1 MPHAAERGTTKEVC
15 QGSNQSGGKCLH
27 LIIIMR
33 FLIAINIHQTILHSQ
48 IHQSGS
54 SVAQQ
59 LSIVDP
65 AWDAI
70 AARAKH
76 LDETFKMIFEQ
87 HTSKENQQVSGKARD
102 PNGTPIR
109 VMFCEEISDIASS
122 QLSDLW
128 RLGQAYFNGELRGIN
143 EPKPGNFKRIILTSI
158 EQFCAYLRAA
168 ILSISGQRSYAT
180 VASNITWPATSNS
193 ANILFL
199 SWLPQCLRYIRIS
212 YATLIRLDLP
222 SEVLDIIQ
230 KLIDQIRLFCLST
243 IFKKT
248 VERVKKLDEKETWKM
263 DVPDFAGAT
272 QLPSH
277 LEALVIEMLEEGQNA
292 CLKPEIRETALLEP
306 QSEGQRE
313 ICQRVK
319 DLLNTFCEVIEK
331 LAFQRCDDDQ
341 QAPLV
346 SQLIG
351 FPSNTTHQPI
361 DDRDWGGNASWEL
374 RLLCCLANC
383 VYCNN
388 TFFNYLNS
396 TFSKHGYPIST
407 LVFEEGRSTINK
419 LFNSI
424 LETYVEHK
432 SDPLVGTIEPSMY
445 IGRFQWDLVTG
456 CGRLRP
462 YAHECCD
469 NLVRMRRI
477 NAVTNTI
484 YILLLHIIFLHFSA
498 HTLLSI
504 SGGRLFRNLHNIT
517 IVTAT
522 RARTNCSNGC
532 RGARSPNVLCSEF
545 QCQRCL
551 TSECGHSSYSRCS
564 TSL

>member
-1 MPHAAERGTTKEVC
+1 M
-15 QGSNQSGGKCLH
+15 
-27 LIIIMR
+27 
-33 FLIAINIHQTILHSQ
+33 
-48 IHQSGS
+48 
-54 SVAQQ
+54 
-59 LSIVDP
+59 DP

-70 AARAKH
+70 AARASH
-76 LDETFKMIFEQ
+76 LDDTFKLIFEQ

-102 PNGTPIR
+102 PNSTPIR
-109 VMFCEEISDIASS
+109 VMFCEEISDIAAS

-158 EQFCAYLRAA
+158 EQFCSYLRAA

-180 VASNITWPATSNS
+180 VSSNIAWPATSNS
-193 ANILFL
+193 ANVLFL

-222 SEVLDIIQ
+222 SEALDIIQ
-230 KLIDQIRLFCLST
+230 KLIDQIRLYCLST

-248 VERVKKLDEKETWKM
+248 VERVKKLDEKETWKTN
-263 DVPDFAGAT
+263 VPDFAGAT
-272 QLPSH
+272 QLPAH
-277 LEALVIEMLEEGQNA
+277 LEALIVEMLEEGQNA

-313 ICQRVK
+313 ISQRVK
-319 DLLNTFCEVIEK
+319 DLLNTFCEVIQK
-331 LAFQRCDDDQ
+331 LAFQRCDDEQ

-351 FPSNTTHQPI
+351 FPSSTNHQPL
-361 DDRDWGGNASWEL
+361 DDREWGGNASWEQ

-396 TFSKHGYPIST
+396 TFTKHGYPIST
-407 LVFEEGRSTINK
+407 LVFDEGRSTINK
-419 LFNSI
+419 LFHNI

-445 IGRFQWDLVTG
+445 IGRFQWDYVTG

-469 NLVRMRRI
+469 NLVKTHQTKR
-477 NAVTNTI
+477 
-484 YILLLHIIFLHFSA
+484 LIFKFFQLSFIVFLFVFSFQ
-498 HTLLSI
+498 LI
-504 SGGRLFRNLHNIT
+504 VGGCLFRDIHNIT
-517 IVTAT
+517 FVAAT
-522 RARTNCSNGC
+522 RT
-532 RGARSPNVLCSEF
+532 
-545 QCQRCL
+545 
-551 TSECGHSSYSRCS
+551 
-564 TSL
+564 